1 MKKGTTSIEQQL
13 LGMFA
18 DNPDLQN
25 NIKQKFGDTKLVKC
39 LIKMRAKSGLS
50 QAELATRMN
59 CSQSRVSKIEHCDDT
74 DLSFGDILAYTR
86 CTGHS
91 LVMSMTSGN
100 VCASNMIKYHVA
112 QIREQLN
119 KIIELAKDD
128 EEIMSGVDSFSM
140 ELLYNICKVIDDATA
155 KIPNSSFQR
164 ELHNQSTK
172 DNFVLN
178 CNDERCLLTTV

>member
-1 MKKGTTSIEQQL
+1 MKKGATSIEQQL

-18 DNPDLQN
+18 NNSDLQHC
-25 NIKQKFGDTKLVKC
+25 IEKKFEDNKLVKC

-50 QAELATRMN
+50 QAELAARMK

-100 VCASNMIKYHVA
+100 ICASNMIKYHVA

-119 KIIELAKDD
+119 KIIEIAKDD

-178 CNDERCLLTTV
+178 CDDEKCLLATV

>member
-1 MKKGTTSIEQQL
+1 
-13 LGMFA
+13 MFT
-18 DNPDLQN
+18 N
-25 NIKQKFGDTKLVKC
+25 
-39 LIKMRAKSGLS
+39 LS
-50 QAELATRMN
+50 
-59 CSQSRVSKIEHCDDT
+59 
-74 DLSFGDILAYTR
+74 
-86 CTGHS
+86 
-91 LVMSMTSGN
+91 
-100 VCASNMIKYHVA
+100 
-112 QIREQLN
+112 

-164 ELHNQSTK
+164 ELHNQSAK